1 MPKVTETIRVQY
13 ETGAV
18 ASALKNV
25 ALRTMSP
32 FSETGNVLTI
42 KLKTKFSFFKSGVPA
57 TVTLELSES
66 KKIPKATVIKF
77 TSANVGWGPLQV
89 RECRTK
95 LEAVKEALM
104 AELKASN
111 KMITGESKTCKSRR
125 LKRKKYNPSKDY
137 IRRNPVQ

>member
-13 ETGAV
+13 HVGAV
-18 ASALKNV
+18 ANSLRNL

-32 FSETGNVLTI
+32 ITETGNVFTI
-42 KLKTKFSFFKSGVPA
+42 KLKTKFSFFKSGIPA

-66 KKIPKATVIKF
+66 KKISKATVIKL
-77 TSANVGWGPLQV
+77 TSANLGWGPLQV

-95 LEAVKEALM
+95 LEALKEALM

-111 KMITGESKTCKSRR
+111 KMIAGKSKTCKSRK
-125 LKRKKYNPSKDY
+125 LKRKKYNPTKDY
-137 IRRNPVQ
+137 RRTAV